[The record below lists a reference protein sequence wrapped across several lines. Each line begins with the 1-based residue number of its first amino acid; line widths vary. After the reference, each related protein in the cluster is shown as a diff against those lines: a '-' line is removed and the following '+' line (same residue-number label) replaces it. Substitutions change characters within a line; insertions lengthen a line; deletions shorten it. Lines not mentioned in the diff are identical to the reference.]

1 MEKQEQKY
9 FDEKVE
15 KAVLG
20 VILQR
25 NDVFVNISLSIKSD
39 AFYIEKNKNIYQ
51 AMEECFNESKNIDE
65 ITLANILERKK
76 QFQDC
81 GGYLYLSE
89 LLESAPA
96 PESVKHYTD
105 ILMEKYLSRGILK
118 LSVEMANKVQSN
130 QEALSVLAD
139 TQKKFDELLSE
150 QQNTFYYSIADILPK
165 VEKDIQKL
173 QEKQEE
179 YTGLRTGFRFL
190 NNITSGLQNT
200 DLIVVAAR
208 PSVGK
213 TAFALDIA
221 YNVAAKEDK
230 GVAFFSLEMSKEQI
244 AMRILSSL
252 SEIDS
257 NKIRTA
263 KFSEKEWSRFSNQL
277 KEISQTPFYICD
289 EPAINSFQVQALSRR
304 IQHDLKGNLGLIVVD
319 YLQLMRSTGKY
330 NNRQEEI
337 AEISR
342 NLKQIAKDLNVP
354 VIANAQL
361 NRDLE
366 KRKDKR
372 PILSDLR
379 DSGTI
384 EQDADIVMFI
394 YRDILYN
401 EDTNYPHIAEILVSK
416 FRNGE
421 TGKHRLYF
429 KGEYTRFYN
438 LSSEQ
443 ERQFEITDMSAGSSP
458 I

>member
-20 VILQR
+20 VILQQ
-25 NDVFVNISLSIKSD
+25 NDTFIEISLSIKSD
-39 AFYIEKNKNIYQ
+39 AFYIEKNKNIYL

-65 ITLANILERKK
+65 MTLANTLEKK
-76 QFQDC
+76 NQFQDC

-89 LLESAPA
+89 LLELAPA
-96 PESVKHYTD
+96 PESIKYYTD
-105 ILMEKYLSRGILK
+105 ILMEKYLIRGILK
-118 LSVEMANKVQSN
+118 ISTEMANKVHLN
-130 QEALSVLAD
+130 QDAIEIVSGI
-139 TQKKFDELLSE
+139 QKKIDELLS
-150 QQNTFYYSIADILPK
+150 QQRNTIYYSIADILPQVK
-165 VEKDIQKL
+165 KDIEKIHT
-173 QEKQEE
+173 KQED
-179 YTGLRTGFRFL
+179 YTGSKTGFRFL
-190 NNITSGLQNT
+190 DNITSGLQNT

-221 YNVAAKEDK
+221 YNVAAKEGK

-252 SEIDS
+252 AEIDS

-263 KFSEKEWSRFSNQL
+263 KFNEGEWHKFNEKI
-277 KEISQTPFYICD
+277 KEISNTPFYICD
-289 EPAINSFQVQALSRR
+289 EPAINSFQIQTLARR
-304 IQHDLKGNLGLIVVD
+304 IYHDLKGNLGLIVVD
-319 YLQLMRSTGKY
+319 YLQLMRSTSKY

-394 YRDILYN
+394 YRDALYN
-401 EDTNYPHIAEILVSK
+401 EDTAYPNIAEILVSK

-438 LSSEQ
+438 LSTEQ
-443 ERQFEITDMSAGSSP
+443 ERQFEIADMSTNSSP